1 MDAEETTPE
10 LQAVIGDAP
19 AAVLVVDLGSGAV
32 VHANDVARQLA
43 PDLELPVPLE
53 RWSDAARLRDGSG
66 TELSDTDHPLSRLLR
81 AEPVPGQRVSAQRQ
95 SEMGDSREPLWVV
108 GLPMTGAPVLDDHA
122 LVVFLSVR
130 EHQAAAAVEAFA
142 DQDAEIRDRAV
153 LATGLS
159 FTVADARDPD
169 LPLVWVNPAFSA
181 TTGYRF
187 EESVGRNCRFLQGPD
202 TDRHEVDRIRT
213 ALEAR
218 TPCTATLL
226 NYRKDGLAFWNQV
239 TMTPILDADGE
250 VSHFVGVQTDV
261 SGRIES
267 DRQRDA
273 ALAAEHD
280 ARTRAED
287 AQSRLALLA
296 QASESL
302 TGELDVDE
310 ARTRLLQLLVP
321 GLADMVLFFHV
332 NEAGAV
338 TEHQSLHRD
347 GAQADALASYAA
359 RVPGLA
365 TPDGLIATLLD
376 NRAYRL
382 LEDVE
387 SPENRALRRSLLTDD
402 AFAEESVAALGIGS
416 ALAVGLPG
424 RRSGRVRDVVILNR
438 SRDRDPFTDA
448 DVDLAVDLGRRA
460 GLILDNLRLY
470 ATQSHI
476 AQTLQR
482 SLLPEVPELPGVRIE
497 AQYLAGADGAE
508 VGGDFYDVL
517 DLGRVWD
524 GRPVTVTSSS
534 PRRPFA
540 LVVGDVSGH
549 DVYAAA
555 TMGQLKGLVQATA
568 TTQQLL
574 PAAVLEHVDRI
585 LPRLTNDPP
594 VATMLVAHLE
604 PRDDGTWLL
613 TMSTAGHP
621 PPLLRRPDGRLEVL
635 DPAAARGPLLGYG
648 EWTRREESFVLPV
661 GSTLIAYTDGLV
673 ERRGEPI
680 DLGIERLRH
689 AVETA
694 PQRGASL
701 TDHLIGTLERSRHR
715 PQDDD
720 IVVVA
725 VHLDHP
731 LP

>member
-1 MDAEETTPE
+1 MDTDETTPE

-32 VHANDVARQLA
+32 VHANDVARQLV
-43 PDLELPVPLE
+43 PDLDLPVPLE
-53 RWSDAARLRDGSG
+53 QWSDAAQLRDGSG

-81 AEPVPGQRVSAQRQ
+81 AEPVHGRRVSAQRQ
-95 SEMGDSREPLWVV
+95 SEMGASREPLWVV
-108 GLPMTGAPVLDDHA
+108 GLPMTGAPMLDDHA
-122 LVVFLSVR
+122 LVVFLSLR
-130 EHQAAAAVEAFA
+130 EHQATAAVEAFV

-169 LPLVWVNPAFSA
+169 LPLVWVNPAFIAA
-181 TTGYRF
+181 TGFAF
-187 EESVGRNCRFLQGPD
+187 EEAVGRNCRFLQGPD
-202 TDRHEVDRIRT
+202 TDRGEVARIRA
-213 ALEAR
+213 ALEAQES
-218 TPCTATLL
+218 CTATLL

-261 SGRIES
+261 SGRIEA

-273 ALAAEHD
+273 ALVAEHD

-287 AQSRLALLA
+287 AQGRLALLA
-296 QASESL
+296 QAGESL

-321 GLADMVLFFHV
+321 ELADMVLFFHV
-332 NEAGAV
+332 NEVGTI

-347 GAQADALASYAA
+347 PARAELTASYAA
-359 RVPGLA
+359 RIPELA
-365 TPDGLIATLLD
+365 TPDGLIATLLGE
-376 NRAYRL
+376 RAHRL
-382 LEDVE
+382 L
-387 SPENRALRRSLLTDD
+387 DD
-402 AFAEESVAALGIGS
+402 AFADETTAALGIGS

-424 RRSGRVRDVVILNR
+424 RRSGRVRDVVILHR
-438 SRDRDPFTDA
+438 VRDRDPFTPA
-448 DVDLAVDLGRRA
+448 DVELAVDLGRRA

-482 SLLPEVPELPGVRIE
+482 SLLPEVPDLPGVRIE
-497 AQYLAGADGAE
+497 ARYLAGADGAE

-524 GRPVTVTSSS
+524 GRPVTVTPSS

-568 TTQQLL
+568 TTQRLL
-574 PAAVLEHVDRI
+574 PAAVLEHVDRL

-594 VATMLVAHLE
+594 VATMLFTHLE
-604 PRDDGTWLL
+604 PRDDGSWLL

-621 PPLLRRPDGRLEVL
+621 PPLLRHPDGRLDVL
-635 DPAAARGPLLGYG
+635 NPAEARGPLLGLG
-648 EWTRREESFVLPV
+648 EWARGEASFVLPA

-673 ERRGEPI
+673 ERRGETI

-689 AVETA
+689 AAGTA
-694 PQRGASL
+694 SRSGASL
-701 TDHLIGTLERSRHR
+701 TDHLIDTVERSRER

-725 VHLDHP
+725 VHLEP
-731 LP
+731 ETPARP